1 MNGPFKN
8 SSVHN
13 LISCCQRRTYF
24 FKKYVYILFLAYGW
38 VGIRSKNFRIYKLDI
53 LKSNKTF
60 IKKLIL
66 GRLVKIRTFVM
77 FHSNINLLIS
87 GFEGLYFQEP

>member
-1 MNGPFKN
+1 
-8 SSVHN
+8 
-13 LISCCQRRTYF
+13 
-24 FKKYVYILFLAYGW
+24 